1 MSENVREVLEAAFA
15 VIHPRPSEDW
25 KTWDN
30 ARVDQQRPEDQA
42 AFTLWN
48 DWRMK
53 TRLRFTRFLDVEAY
67 TEAAFMLVPE
77 GWSWSIGE
85 LRGIGEYRAFLNDHN
100 TPDGKAVR
108 HVFKDNKHHPA
119 LAITQAALAAKG
131 TGDAD

>member
-1 MSENVREVLEAAFA
+1 MSENVREVLEAAWNA
-15 VIHPRPSEDW
+15 VHGDEKAPWEDL
-25 KTWDN
+25 
-30 ARVDQQRPEDQA
+30 AYAPHRIR
-42 AFTLWN
+42 F
-48 DWRMK
+48 R
-53 TRLRFTRFLDVEAY
+53 RLLDVEAY

-131 TGDAD
+131 TGDE